1 MKDFKILWALLDTN
15 FKKRFFLLLIF
26 ILIATFLEMLSI
38 SLLIPIISLFF
49 DGGFFVKQFI
59 TKFNI
64 NFFKDFL
71 DINYIL
77 IFFVIFFFFKT
88 IYLIFVSHFQINL
101 IFSFFTEL
109 LNRLFKKYIL
119 ENYQFHINNK
129 TPELVRNLMGEVH
142 KVAVGYLGAITNI
155 ILESIIIGGILLL
168 LFVLQ
173 PNFTVGV
180 IIFVGFFIFGALFFL
195 KKKISTTAT
204 EQQNYSYLN
213 LKYALEALGG
223 IKEIKVAN
231 AENKVCE
238 EYEKNSILLKD
249 TNYFLAML
257 NSLPKLIIEFFI
269 IILVFSILLLLKYF
283 NYSPEATLSYLTILI
298 AAFIR
303 IYPSIS
309 KISVAFI
316 NINFYKPS
324 VELLFK
330 QIVFKKKSNKIDDQ
344 VNKLKLNNS
353 IKVKNIS
360 FSYPGS
366 QNLILDNVTFE
377 IKKGEKIG
385 IMGETG
391 SGKSTL
397 VNIIV
402 GLLSPNIDGSV
413 EVDGANIHAN
423 SKGWFEQIGYVPQ
436 NVFLNNSSIK
446 NNIVFYKSPIE
457 DKKIIEAIKGA
468 QLEKFLLSENNNLN
482 FTIGDDGK
490 NLSGGQRQRVGI
502 ARALY
507 KDPDLLIFDE
517 STSSL
522 DEKTEKNFL
531 DIVNNIK
538 NKTIIII
545 SHKKNTLKNCDKIFY
560 LNKGKISIYNDV

>member
-1 MKDFKILWALLDTN
+1 MKDFKKLLSLFDGN
-15 FKKRFFLLLIF
+15 LKSRFFILFTF
-26 ILIATFLEMLSI
+26 ILLATFLEMFSL
-38 SLLIPIISLFF
+38 SLLIPIISLFY
-49 DGGFFVKQFI
+49 DGGSFVNQYI
-59 TKFNI
+59 TKYNI
-64 NFFKDFL
+64 DFVKDFL
-71 DINYIL
+71 NINYIL
-77 IFFVIFFFFKT
+77 FFFISFYFFKT
-88 IYLIFVSHFQINL
+88 VYLIFVSHYQINL

-109 LNRLFKKYIL
+109 LNRLFQKYIL

-129 TPELVRNLMGEVH
+129 TPELIRNLMGEVH
-142 KVAVGYLGAITNI
+142 KVAIGYVGAVTNI
-155 ILESIIIGGILLL
+155 ILESVIISGIVLL
-168 LFVLQ
+168 LFILQ
-173 PNFTVGV
+173 PNFIIGT
-180 IIFVGFFIFGALFFL
+180 IIFAGFFIFSALYFL
-195 KKKISTTAT
+195 KKKISSTAT

-213 LKYALEALGG
+213 LKYVLEALGG

-231 AENKVCE
+231 AESKVCE
-238 EYEKNSILLKD
+238 EYKKNSILLKD
-249 TNYFLAML
+249 TNYFLALL

-269 IILVFSILLLLKYF
+269 VILVFSILALLKYF
-283 NYSPEATLSYLTILI
+283 NYTPEAILAYLTILL

-324 VELLFK
+324 VDLLFE
-330 QIVFKKKSNKIDDQ
+330 QIVFKKKSNKIDDA
-344 VNKLKLNNS
+344 VNKLKLNIC
-353 IKVKNIS
+353 IKVKNIT

-366 QNLILDNVTFE
+366 QNLILDNVSFE

-402 GLLSPNIDGSV
+402 GLLSPSIGGSV
-413 EVDGANIHAN
+413 EVDGVNISSN
-423 SKGWFEQIGYVPQ
+423 IKGWFEQIGYVPQ

-446 NNIVFYKSPIE
+446 NNIVFYKSTID
-457 DKKIIEAIKGA
+457 DKKIVETIKRA
-468 QLEKFLLSENNNLN
+468 QLEKFLFSVNNNLN
-482 FTIGDDGK
+482 FTIGDEGK

-507 KDPDLLIFDE
+507 KDADLLIFDE

-545 SHKKNTLKNCDKIFY
+545 SHKKSTLKDCNRI
-560 LNKGKISIYNDV
+560 LQLSKGKISILNHV

>member
-1 MKDFKILWALLDTN
+1 
-15 FKKRFFLLLIF
+15 
-26 ILIATFLEMLSI
+26 
-38 SLLIPIISLFF
+38 
-49 DGGFFVKQFI
+49 
-59 TKFNI
+59 
-64 NFFKDFL
+64 
-71 DINYIL
+71 
-77 IFFVIFFFFKT
+77 
-88 IYLIFVSHFQINL
+88 
-101 IFSFFTEL
+101 
-109 LNRLFKKYIL
+109 
-119 ENYQFHINNK
+119 
-129 TPELVRNLMGEVH
+129 
-142 KVAVGYLGAITNI
+142 
-155 ILESIIIGGILLL
+155 
-168 LFVLQ
+168 
-173 PNFTVGV
+173 
-180 IIFVGFFIFGALFFL
+180 
-195 KKKISTTAT
+195 
-204 EQQNYSYLN
+204 
-213 LKYALEALGG
+213 
-223 IKEIKVAN
+223 
-231 AENKVCE
+231 
-238 EYEKNSILLKD
+238 
-249 TNYFLAML
+249 ML

-269 IILVFSILLLLKYF
+269 VILVFSILALLKYF
-283 NYSPEATLSYLTILI
+283 NYSPEAILSYLAILM

-324 VELLFK
+324 VDLLFE
-330 QIVFKKKSNKIDDQ
+330 QIIFEKKSNKIDDP
-344 VNKLKLNNS
+344 VNKLKLNSS
-353 IKVKNIS
+353 IIVKNVS

-397 VNIIV
+397 INIMV
-402 GLLSPNIDGSV
+402 GLLSPNIGGSV
-413 EVDGANIHAN
+413 EVDGVNIHSN
-423 SKGWFEQIGYVPQ
+423 SKGWFEQIGYVTQ

-446 NNIVFYKSPIE
+446 NNIVFYKSTIE

-482 FTIGDDGK
+482 FIIADDGK

-517 STSSL
+517 ATSSL

-545 SHKKNTLKNCDKIFY
+545 SHKKSTLKNCNRI
-560 LNKGKISIYNDV
+560 LQLSKGKISTQNHV